1 MNVGV
6 WSRNSTFSPRIFA
19 SVNYIT
25 SACARGM
32 FADPYRNEPFRE
44 SNERTC
50 QPPNTSTA
58 GKSSSIDNTAVQL
71 SGFCLDM
78 TVLQI
83 EYHTL
88 LTFYLR
94 LSSTSHVRGSH
105 PRGSHP
111 RGNFWNCPP
120 GSGRGESRNA
130 GSFPMS
136 LATTYDDTQ
145 SHLPIYGSRML
156 RDLAYVPAKL
166 NRVCII
172 KVCFH
177 KVCFSS
183 RSHQGVICFVS
194 TQALRRYSR

>member
-1 MNVGV
+1 MSVEV

-19 SVNYIT
+19 SVNYPT

-58 GKSSSIDNTAVQL
+58 GESSSIDNTAVQL

-94 LSSTSHVRGSH
+94 LSSTSLYEGATHEEVIHEEISGTAHRDQEEEKVGTLDLFQCRWLRH
-105 PRGSHP
+105 TTIH
-111 RGNFWNCPP
+111 NLTCPSMAQ
-120 GSGRGESRNA
+120 G
-130 GSFPMS
+130 
-136 LATTYDDTQ
+136 
-145 SHLPIYGSRML
+145 
-156 RDLAYVPAKL
+156 
-166 NRVCII
+166 
-172 KVCFH
+172 CFGILLT
-177 KVCFSS
+177 CQ
-183 RSHQGVICFVS
+183 RS
-194 TQALRRYSR
+194 